1 MRRRTRSCGRTQSWS
16 SSRRWR
22 VASRRRRPKGRG
34 RAQMPDQHRL
44 IVGPV
49 ITEKSSAAYQARKE
63 YAFRVDTAATKP
75 HIRAAIETLF
85 KVTVTDVRTLVVRAR
100 RRTGGLSSGRAG
112 RRWARQKGIV
122 TLKEGDAIAVF
133 EG

>member
-1 MRRRTRSCGRTQSWS
+1 MRRRTRSCGRTQWWS

-22 VASRRRRPKGRG
+22 VASRRRRPRGRA

-63 YAFRVDTAATKP
+63 YAFRLDTAATKP
-75 HIRAAIETLF
+75 QIRAAIEALF

-100 RRTGGLSSGRAG
+100 RRTGGLSTGRAG
-112 RRWARQKGIV
+112 RRSAWKKAIV

>member
-1 MRRRTRSCGRTQSWS
+1 
-16 SSRRWR
+16 
-22 VASRRRRPKGRG
+22 
-34 RAQMPDQHRL
+34 MPDQHRL

-75 HIRAAIETLF
+75 QIRAAIETLF

-100 RRTGGLSSGRAG
+100 RRTGGLPLGPA
-112 RRWARQKGIV
+112 RRRPAP
-122 TLKEGDAIAVF
+122 KEAIGQLIPRDAIAEV

>member
-1 MRRRTRSCGRTQSWS
+1 
-16 SSRRWR
+16 
-22 VASRRRRPKGRG
+22 
-34 RAQMPDQHRL
+34 MPDQHRL

-75 HIRAAIETLF
+75 QIRAAIATLF

-100 RRTGGLSSGRAG
+100 RRTGGLSSRRAA
-112 RRWARQKGIV
+112 RRAARKKTILSLQERRAIPGI
-122 TLKEGDAIAVF
+122 EGWHAP
-133 EG
+133 

>member
-1 MRRRTRSCGRTQSWS
+1 
-16 SSRRWR
+16 
-22 VASRRRRPKGRG
+22 
-34 RAQMPDQHRL
+34 MPDQHRL

-75 HIRAAIETLF
+75 QIRAAIEALF

-100 RRTGGLSSGRAG
+100 RRRSEEHTSELQSPDHLVCRLLLEKKKNKTNS
-112 RRWARQKGIV
+112 K
-122 TLKEGDAIAVF
+122 LD
-133 EG
+133 